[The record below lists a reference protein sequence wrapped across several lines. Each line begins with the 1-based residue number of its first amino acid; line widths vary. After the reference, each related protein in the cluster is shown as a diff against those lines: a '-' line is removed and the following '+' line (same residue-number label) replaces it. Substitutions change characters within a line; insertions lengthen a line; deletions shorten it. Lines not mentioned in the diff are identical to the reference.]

1 MANASKDKG
10 ILNRKVF
17 LESLENN
24 GKVADA
30 LIATGVTRSAY
41 EKWRQR
47 FPDFAA
53 KADAIRLNF
62 HTEKPDTEIPAF
74 EHFRSE
80 YFGHMSPWFHLRAI
94 DAYENTPPGNLTL
107 ILWPPE
113 HGKTTLAEDYFC
125 YKLATN
131 PEFRITVGSEGQDM
145 ARKILGRIR
154 TRMEPT
160 GPFPLYLSLIHI
172 SEPTRPY

>member
-30 LIATGVTRSAY
+30 LIAPGVTRSAY

-74 EHFRSE
+74 EHSCQ
-80 YFGHMSPWFHLRAI
+80 A
-94 DAYENTPPGNLTL
+94 
-107 ILWPPE
+107 
-113 HGKTTLAEDYFC
+113 
-125 YKLATN
+125 
-131 PEFRITVGSEGQDM
+131 
-145 ARKILGRIR
+145 
-154 TRMEPT
+154 
-160 GPFPLYLSLIHI
+160 SL
-172 SEPTRPY
+172 E